1 MAANVFSTRH
11 FDDNVKLQFGEHTN
25 GAADFTIFHN
35 APSSVSTANII
46 SAIENA
52 GGSGPTPKPIKL
64 KANEV
69 NIIGQND
76 NIADFIETGSG
87 NSQVKLYANNAV
99 KFETTSTGASVTGDL
114 TISSISNA
122 GSDTDK
128 FLVSNGG
135 KVAFRT
141 GAEVRSDIGAGTGNG
156 TMSSWDLTA
165 DSGGT
170 ETITNGESVDI
181 AGGTNITTTRS
192 SSTITIDNDLTN
204 NNQLTNGAGYTT
216 NVGTVTSVAISGG
229 TGVTVSGSPI
239 TSSGTI
245 TITADNNGTVTSVA
259 TSSPLTGGTIT
270 GSGTIGI
277 TQADAT
283 TSGYLSSTDWST
295 FNGKGSMSSWSLTA
309 DSGGTATVTNG
320 ETVDIA
326 GGTNISTSRSGETIT
341 ITNGI
346 TNNNQLTNGAGYTTN
361 TGTVTSVATGSG
373 LTGGT
378 ITTSGTLSVDSTVI
392 RTTGT
397 QSKSG
402 DLTLTSDLI
411 LNGEFNMENGS
422 DILMSAT
429 GNIQIDGDS
438 GTGKFLKSVA
448 TGMEWTSI
456 TQNAGTVTSVAV
468 SAGTGISVSGSP
480 ITSSGTI
487 TISATNNGTVTSVSV
502 DNPATTAASNQPL
515 QLTGSGTVN
524 PTISFHR
531 LAVAN
536 LPNLV
541 ETETS
546 TAVGGGVTQ
555 GTWNA
560 NTQLDI
566 TDNTDGSYQG
576 EIVYFGTVTGSLT
589 AGKLYIFTTTDGEW
603 QGAQA
608 NSAGKT
614 SGLLAIALGTSV
626 SDGLLTRGIY
636 TLSYTSTGATTG
648 SVLYISSSSAGNVT
662 HEPPSGTGN
671 FVRIIGTQLDATNGQ
686 IFFHP
691 DNTFIELS

>member
-1 MAANVFSTRH
+1 
-11 FDDNVKLQFGEHTN
+11 
-25 GAADFTIFHN
+25 
-35 APSSVSTANII
+35 
-46 SAIENA
+46 
-52 GGSGPTPKPIKL
+52 
-64 KANEV
+64 
-69 NIIGQND
+69 
-76 NIADFIETGSG
+76 
-87 NSQVKLYANNAV
+87 
-99 KFETTSTGASVTGDL
+99 
-114 TISSISNA
+114 
-122 GSDTDK
+122 
-128 FLVSNGG
+128 
-135 KVAFRT
+135 
-141 GAEVRSDIGAGTGNG
+141 
-156 TMSSWDLTA
+156 
-165 DSGGT
+165 
-170 ETITNGESVDI
+170 
-181 AGGTNITTTRS
+181 
-192 SSTITIDNDLTN
+192 
-204 NNQLTNGAGYTT
+204 
-216 NVGTVTSVAISGG
+216 
-229 TGVTVSGSPI
+229 
-239 TSSGTI
+239 

-283 TSGYLSSTDWST
+283 TNGYLSSTDWST
-295 FNGKGSMSSWSLTA
+295 FNGKGSMSSWTLTA
-309 DSGGTATVTNG
+309 DSGGSETITNT
-320 ETVDIA
+320 ESVDIA
-326 GGTNISTSRSGETIT
+326 GGTNITTARSGATVTI
-341 ITNGI
+341 NNDI

-392 RTTGT
+392 RTTGN

-411 LNGEFNMENGS
+411 LNGELNMESGA

-468 SAGTGISVSGSP
+468 AAGTGISVSGSP

-536 LPNLV
+536 LPNLI

-566 TDNTDGSYQG
+566 TDNTDGDYQG

-648 SVLYISSSSAGNVT
+648 SVLYISSSSAGNV
-662 HEPPSGTGN
+662 
-671 FVRIIGTQLDATNGQ
+671 
-686 IFFHP
+686 
-691 DNTFIELS
+691 